1 MLHGTAGSS
10 HSWHGVAPA
19 LAEYGTVICVDL
31 PGHHL
36 TKPKEQVNFSLADM
50 THMLHELIASEGWSV
65 DIIIGHSAGA
75 AIAVH
80 LAQRLPRPPQVVI
93 SVAGALKPYGGFLAP
108 LFTTSAKLIAHAPG
122 LAHIA
127 AFRANN
133 PRAVRRLVQQTGSR
147 LDELGYACMQHL
159 LKQPDHIKSVLRMMA
174 AWDLSP
180 LEASNQ
186 PLPFRYLA
194 IEMAGDTAV
203 PAGQSKH
210 ILKGNPTARL
220 VRLRGLGHLGHE
232 EAPAR
237 VVAEIVACLE
247 LDSVANNVQPA

>member
-10 HSWHGVAPA
+10 HSWHGVAPL
-19 LAEYGTVICVDL
+19 LAEHGPVICVDL

-36 TKPKEQVNFSLADM
+36 TKPKGHVSFSLPDM
-50 THMLHELIASEGWSV
+50 TYMLLELIASEGWTV
-65 DIIIGHSAGA
+65 DTLIGHSAGA

-80 LAQRLPRPPQVVI
+80 LAQHLPRPPHAVI

-108 LFTTSAKLIAHAPG
+108 LFTTSAKLIALAPG

-127 AFRANN
+127 AIRADN
-133 PRAVRRLVQQTGSR
+133 PKAVRRLVKQTGST
-147 LDELGYACMQHL
+147 LDELGYACMRHL

-186 PLPFRYLA
+186 PFPFRYLA
-194 IEMAGDTAV
+194 IEMTGDTTV

-210 ILKGNPTARL
+210 LLNSNPNAKL

-232 EAPAR
+232 EAPER
-237 VVAEIVACLE
+237 VAAEIIAFLE
-247 LDSVANNVQPA
+247 LGSEANCTQSA